1 MRGLGCPSNIEKAN
15 SDRGYTP
22 GKWPLAMA
30 TNLWEVDAFGV
41 AGALGD
47 AGFSFVAEVLLSLL
61 VVLNIIT
68 PLTYRTQAKKRLEQK
83 GTGKIWRAE
92 RARQKR
98 VIWKEEQS
106 TSVTIAIEAGK

>member
-1 MRGLGCPSNIEKAN
+1 MRGLGCPSNIEKSN

-30 TNLWEVDAFGV
+30 TNLWELDTFGV

-68 PLTYRTQAKKRLEQK
+68 PLTSRTQEKNKTGIKGNGKDLE
-83 GTGKIWRAE
+83 G
-92 RARQKR
+92 
-98 VIWKEEQS
+98 
-106 TSVTIAIEAGK
+106 